1 MPQDG
6 SRRRPGVRLQLRE
19 LYPEPNEP
27 WRPRLKRF
35 LLESDARFDNFLFQA
50 GRWSRELY
58 ERYSMFMDRFHVG
71 GWRRY
76 VFIEPMGEAATL
88 GMGGL
93 IVLLGLA
100 LPAFRETYDDD
111 WLKKSELAVTFLD
124 RYGNEIGSRGIRH
137 NDSIPLEDFP
147 DALIKATL
155 ATEDRRFYEHFGI
168 DAGGTFRALVT
179 NIRAG
184 GVAQGGSSIT
194 QQLAKNLFLTNERTL
209 ERKIKEAFLA
219 IWLESRLTKNEI
231 LKLYLDRAYL
241 GGGAFGVDAAA
252 QYYFAKSARD
262 VTLAEAAMLAG
273 LFKAP
278 AKFAPHINLPAAR
291 GRANVVLDNL
301 VEAGMMTEG
310 QVFGARR
317 NPATSLDRRD
327 DRSPN
332 YFLDWAFDEVKKVV
346 GKFPKSMNERV
357 FLVRTTLDS
366 GLQHAAETAVENS
379 LRQYGRD
386 YHAGQAA
393 AVVADLDGSVRAMV
407 GGRDYTASQFN
418 RATDALR
425 QPGSSFKPYV
435 YATALQTG
443 MHPTSIVVDGPVCI
457 GNWCPHN
464 YSGGFAGSMTLTDAL
479 RRSINTIAVKLSIAI
494 GNGNPKA
501 GRVKIIQTARNM
513 GLRTPLT
520 DSTSLPIGAAEV
532 TVLDHTVA
540 YATFPNAGKAVSPHG
555 ILEVRTGNGDVVW
568 RFDRDGPKPRQ
579 VLPRQVALD
588 MNYMM
593 NKVAEEGTGRRA
605 LLNGVRVGGKT
616 GTTNAYR
623 DAWFVGFTGNL
634 VGGIWIGNDDFSSTN
649 RMTGGSLPA
658 MTWQAIMT
666 YAHQGIELKP
676 IPGITPN
683 PPPSATPRSNVA
695 AVAAPGAPTLR
706 PTVLTQRG
714 AEVLVQIERLM
725 DAAGRALAAGT
736 AVSALPADAGPRTEA
751 LAAASPPAAG
761 AVRGN

>member
-1 MPQDG
+1 
-6 SRRRPGVRLQLRE
+6 V
-19 LYPEPNEP
+19 
-27 WRPRLKRF
+27 
-35 LLESDARFDNFLFQA
+35 
-50 GRWSRELY
+50 
-58 ERYSMFMDRFHVG
+58 
-71 GWRRY
+71 
-76 VFIEPMGEAATL
+76 
-88 GMGGL
+88 
-93 IVLLGLA
+93 
-100 LPAFRETYDDD
+100 
-111 WLKKSELAVTFLD
+111 
-124 RYGNEIGSRGIRH
+124 GSRGIKH

-147 DALIKATL
+147 DHLIKSTL

-168 DAGGTFRALVT
+168 DLGGTFRALIT

-184 GVAQGGSSIT
+184 GVAQGGSSIS

-209 ERKIKEAFLA
+209 ERKVKEAFLA

-252 QYYFAKSARD
+252 QFYFGKSARD
-262 VTLAEAAMLAG
+262 VSLAEAAMLAG
-273 LFKAP
+273 MFKAP

-291 GRANVVLDNL
+291 ARANVVLDNL

-317 NPATSLDRRD
+317 NPAVSLDRRD
-327 DRSPN
+327 DQSPN
-332 YFLDWAFDEVKKVV
+332 YYLDWAFEEIKRLV
-346 GKFPKSMNERV
+346 GRFPKTMTERV
-357 FLVRTTLDS
+357 FLVRTALDT
-366 GLQHAAETAVENS
+366 GLQRAAEAAVENS

-386 YHAGQAA
+386 YHASQAA
-393 AVVADLDGSVRAMV
+393 VVVADLDGAVRAMV

-435 YATALQTG
+435 YAAALESG
-443 MHPTSIVVDGPVCI
+443 MNINTTVVDGPVCI

-464 YSGGFAGSMTLTDAL
+464 YSGGYAGSMSLTQAL
-479 RRSINTIAVKLSIAI
+479 TRSINTIAVKLSISI

-501 GRVKIIQTARNM
+501 GRAKIIQIARNM
-513 GLRTPLT
+513 GLRTPLLDT
-520 DSTSLPIGAAEV
+520 PSLPIGAAEV

-540 YATFPNAGKAVSPHG
+540 YAAFPNGGRAVTPHAL
-555 ILEVRTGNGDVVW
+555 LEVRTATGEVIW

-579 VLPRQVALD
+579 VMPQRVALE
-588 MNYMM
+588 MNHMM

-605 LLNGVRVGGKT
+605 LLNGVRVAGKT

-623 DAWFVGFTGNL
+623 DAWFVGYTGNM
-634 VGGIWIGNDDFSSTN
+634 VGGVWIGNDDYSSTN

-658 MTWQAIMT
+658 MTWQAIMS

-676 IPGITPN
+676 IAGVAPS
-683 PPPSATPRSNVA
+683 PPPTATPRSNVP
-695 AVAAPGAPTLR
+695 AVAATGAPALR

-714 AEVLVQIERLM
+714 AEVLVRIERM
-725 DAAGRALAAGT
+725 MDDAARSLAAPA
-736 AVSALPADAGPRTEA
+736 AVSELPAASSRRSDAFA
-751 LAAASPPAAG
+751 SAASEPPTIT
-761 AVRGN
+761 VRGN